1 MNPPISQ
8 LYPLQVNSF
17 LPEHAI
23 PRPPAYTYA
32 NPNAMRSSISLP
44 SFREFCVGLHLPFD
58 VYNKPVNMYSKSVN
72 VSPQQPSFQ
81 QGSYFS
87 QQVYPPQNYQPQN
100 YTVYTRGPSISSLD
114 GSPEEALIQLRYSD
128 DSRRLLMK
136 SETNV
141 KIPKKRGR
149 KKKANTICTQCRLE
163 NTPEWRKG
171 PEGSRTLCNACGLF
185 YLKLTKRFGTRQA
198 GTIMK
203 VKKSRNE
210 IHDRLVPTDE
220 QKDEMCSHVLV

>member
-8 LYPLQVNSF
+8 LYPLQVNLL
-17 LPEHAI
+17 LPDHAI
-23 PRPPAYTYA
+23 PRPPSYTYA
-32 NPNAMRSSISLP
+32 NPNAQGSSISLP
-44 SFREFCVGLHLPFD
+44 SFREFCIGLQLPYD
-58 VYNKPVNMYSKSVN
+58 SYNKPIDAG
-72 VSPQQPSFQ
+72 PQPSIY
-81 QGSYFS
+81 QGAFYS
-87 QQVYPPQNYQPQN
+87 QHVYPPQNYQPQN
-100 YTVYTRGPSISSLD
+100 YTVHSRGPSISSLE
-114 GSPEEALIQLRYSD
+114 GSPEQTLIQLRYSG
-128 DSRRLLMK
+128 DSRRLLAAK
-136 SETNV
+136 SESSV

-185 YLKLTKRFGTRQA
+185 YLKLTRKFGTRQA

-210 IHDRLVPTDE
+210 IYDRLVPSDE
-220 QKDEMCSHVLV
+220 QRDEMCGLAPF

>member
-8 LYPLQVNSF
+8 LYPPQVNLL
-17 LPEHAI
+17 LPDYAI
-23 PRPPAYTYA
+23 PRPQGYTY
-32 NPNAMRSSISLP
+32 PNANVLRNSISLP
-44 SFREFCVGLHLPFD
+44 SFKEFCVSLQLP
-58 VYNKPVNMYSKSVN
+58 NELYSN
-72 VSPQQPSFQ
+72 PIETVSRPSFYQ
-81 QGSYFS
+81 ASYHP
-87 QQVYPPQNYQPQN
+87 QQVYSPQNYQPQN
-100 YTVYTRGPSISSLD
+100 YTVYSRGPSISSLD
-114 GSPEEALIQLRYSD
+114 GSPEQTLIQLRYSG
-128 DSRRLLMK
+128 DSRRLLTAK
-136 SETNV
+136 SESNL

-185 YLKLTKRFGTRQA
+185 YLKLTKKFGTRQA

-210 IHDRLVPTDE
+210 IYDRLVPTDE
-220 QKDEMCSHVLV
+220 QRDEMCDSVSS